1 MTTVTD
7 PLADLRVRSQVAQRQ
22 QLGQEDFLKL
32 MVTQLR
38 NQDPFKPMENG
49 EFLGQI
55 AQFSTVSGIQGLQD
69 MFGALSASLQSDQ
82 ALQAAGLVGRTA
94 LVNAGQ
100 ARLAAGGSVDGAVE
114 LPAGAADVTVEI
126 RDAGGTVVR
135 TLPLGTQGAGFAA
148 FALDGRDA
156 SGAPLPEGSYR
167 ISARGRVGG
176 RTESL
181 NTLVAARIE
190 SVSLGGAGGLALNL
204 ANLGPVAFASV
215 RQFQ

>member
-7 PLADLRVRSQVAQRQ
+7 PLADVRVRSQVSQRQ
-22 QLGQEDFLKL
+22 ALGQEDFLKL

-55 AQFSTVSGIQGLQD
+55 AQFSTVSGIQGLQE
-69 MFGALSASLQSDQ
+69 MFGTLSASLQSDQ

-94 LVNAGQ
+94 MVNAGHV
-100 ARLAAGGSVDGAVE
+100 RLASGAAVGGAVE
-114 LPAGAADVTVEI
+114 LPAAAADVVLEI
-126 RDAGGTVVR
+126 ADATGTVVR
-135 TLPLGTQGAGFAA
+135 TLPLGTQPAGFAA
-148 FALDGRDA
+148 FTWDGRDPA
-156 SGAPLPEGSYR
+156 GAALPDGTYR
-167 ISARGRVGG
+167 ITARGRIGG

-181 NTLVAARIE
+181 NTLVAARID
-190 SVSLGGAGGLALNL
+190 SVTLGGSRGLLLNL